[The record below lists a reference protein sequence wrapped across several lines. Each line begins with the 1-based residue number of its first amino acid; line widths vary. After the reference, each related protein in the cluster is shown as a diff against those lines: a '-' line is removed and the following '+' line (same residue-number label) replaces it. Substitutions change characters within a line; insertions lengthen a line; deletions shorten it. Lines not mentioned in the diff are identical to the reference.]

1 MTSIHKKFILN
12 VFNKKWAVALRVKY
26 TKYSD
31 NLMINLLY
39 LVVLFLIAQPL

>member
-1 MTSIHKKFILN
+1 MTSTHKDFLLFLGKN
-12 VFNKKWAVALRVKY
+12 GAVALRVTY

-39 LVVLFLIAQPL
+39 IAVLFLIAQPL